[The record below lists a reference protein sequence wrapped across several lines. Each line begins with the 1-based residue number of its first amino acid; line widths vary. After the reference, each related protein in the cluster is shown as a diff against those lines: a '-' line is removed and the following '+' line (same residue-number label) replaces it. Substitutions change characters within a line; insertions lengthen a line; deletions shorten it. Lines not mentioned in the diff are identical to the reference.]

1 MVGVAAQ
8 RDVNGE
14 VDPRVAA
21 ALEGEAA
28 AVELRRLD
36 PAN

>member
-8 RDVNGE
+8 RGAGGE

-21 ALEGEAA
+21 ALEEEAA
-28 AVELRRLD
+28 AVELR
-36 PAN
+36 PF